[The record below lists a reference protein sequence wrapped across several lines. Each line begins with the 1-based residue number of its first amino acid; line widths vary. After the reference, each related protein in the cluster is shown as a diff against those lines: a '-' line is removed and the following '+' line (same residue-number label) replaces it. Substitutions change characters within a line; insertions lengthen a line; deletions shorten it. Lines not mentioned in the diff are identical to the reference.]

1 MRRNAPYRGNA
12 DGLTTALRR
21 ELPASRYE
29 GIELELNQRLI
40 ASAAQRRAL
49 AAALAALLPDN
60 DLLHERF
67 RMAVSALESMVRSFA
82 SGHPDA
88 AARALEGLEPR
99 AAAQLLQQLPTRI
112 AAPVTERLSPDSAAV
127 ILSLIGAEGS
137 RELLGSLPS
146 RQAAAILHHLED
158 AVREAALSGLEPDRG
173 KAIRDLLRY
182 SPDTAGGMMDM
193 RLTSLPIDLSVREA
207 ISALRR
213 ARRDT
218 LYYLYVTDRV
228 GKLIGVLD
236 MRELLLASPRD
247 PLESL
252 VKREIVTV
260 PVDMPSDE
268 VASLIQRRRFVAL
281 PVVDRD
287 GHLLGVV
294 KPDEVLEAFQ
304 QEAFGDLQKMVGA
317 GEDERALSP
326 VSVVVSKRLPWLYV
340 NLGTAFLAATV
351 VGLFEHIIDQVTAL
365 AVLMPVVAGQGGNT
379 GAQSL
384 AVVMRGIALRELLPG
399 STARLVRKEMLGALL
414 NGLAVA
420 LATGFAVWLWDGR
433 LGLVLVIAL
442 AMVVNMTAAGLFG
455 AAIPLVPAGAR
466 PRPRAV
472 GVDLPHHRHRR
483 GRFRRVS
490 GLRAAVPADADLIA
504 RRPPLDGA
512 RGRDYSLGPVP
523 TVAGL
528 RSPST
533 GARPR
538 PGPDIHPRSES

>member
-1 MRRNAPYRGNA
+1 M
-12 DGLTTALRR
+12 
-21 ELPASRYE
+21 S
-29 GIELELNQRLI
+29 
-40 ASAAQRRAL
+40 
-49 AAALAALLPDN
+49 
-60 DLLHERF
+60 
-67 RMAVSALESMVRSFA
+67 VSALEAMVRSFA
-82 SGHPDA
+82 SSHPDA
-88 AARALEGLEPR
+88 AARSFEGLEPR

-112 AAPVTERLSPDSAAV
+112 AAPVAERLSPDSAAV
-127 ILSLIGAEGS
+127 ILSLIGPEGS

-158 AVREAALSGLEPDRG
+158 AVREATLSGLQPDRS

-182 SPDTAGGMMDM
+182 SPETAGGMMDM

-207 ISALRR
+207 IAALRR

-247 PLESL
+247 PLERL

-260 PVDMPSDE
+260 PVDMPRDE
-268 VASLIQRRRFVAL
+268 VGMLIQRRRFVAL

-326 VSVVVSKRLPWLYV
+326 VSVVVRKRLPWLYV
-340 NLGTAFLAATV
+340 NLATAFLASTV
-351 VGLFEHIIDQVTAL
+351 VGLFETTIQQVTAL
-365 AVLMPVVAGQGGNT
+365 AVLLPVVAGQGGNT

-384 AVVMRGIALRELLPG
+384 AVVMRGLALRELVPG
-399 STARLVRKEMLGALL
+399 MTPRLLRKEVFGALINGL
-414 NGLAVA
+414 FVALGTGLAV
-420 LATGFAVWLWDGR
+420 LLWDGR
-433 LGLVLVIAL
+433 LGLVLVIML

-455 AAIPLVPAGAR
+455 AAIPLI
-466 PRPRAV
+466 
-472 GVDLPHHRHRR
+472 
-483 GRFRRVS
+483 
-490 GLRAAVPADADLIA
+490 LRAL
-504 RRPPLDGA
+504 
-512 RGRDYSLGPVP
+512 GRDPAQSASIFLTTVTDVVGFAAFLGFAVLFLP
-523 TVAGL
+523 L
-528 RSPST
+528 
-533 GARPR
+533 
-538 PGPDIHPRSES
+538 IQ

>member
-1 MRRNAPYRGNA
+1 
-12 DGLTTALRR
+12 
-21 ELPASRYE
+21 
-29 GIELELNQRLI
+29 
-40 ASAAQRRAL
+40 
-49 AAALAALLPDN
+49 
-60 DLLHERF
+60 
-67 RMAVSALESMVRSFA
+67 MAVSALEAMVRTFA

-88 AARALEGLEPR
+88 AARALEGLDAR
-99 AAAQLLQQLPTRI
+99 AAAQLLQQLPNRI
-112 AAPVTERLSPDSAAV
+112 AAPVTERLSPESAAV
-127 ILSLIGAEGS
+127 ILSLIGPDGS

-158 AVREAALSGLEPDRG
+158 GVREATLSGLHPDRG
-173 KAIRDLLRY
+173 NEIRDLLRY
-182 SPDTAGGMMDM
+182 SPETAGGMMDS

-247 PLESL
+247 PLEPL

-260 PVDMPSDE
+260 PVDLPRDE

-294 KPDEVLEAFQ
+294 KPDEILEAFQ

-326 VSVVVSKRLPWLYV
+326 VSVVVRKRLPWLYV
-340 NLGTAFLAATV
+340 NLGTAFVAAAV
-351 VGLFEHIIDQVTAL
+351 VGIFESTIEQVTAL
-365 AVLMPVVAGQGGNT
+365 AVLLPVVAGQGGNT

-384 AVVMRGIALRELLPG
+384 AVVMRGLALRELVPG
-399 STARLVRKEMLGALL
+399 STPRLLRKEVLGALI

-420 LATGFAVWLWDGR
+420 VGTGLAVLAWDGR
-433 LGLVLVIAL
+433 PGLVLVITL

-455 AAIPLVPAGAR
+455 AAIPLI
-466 PRPRAV
+466 
-472 GVDLPHHRHRR
+472 
-483 GRFRRVS
+483 
-490 GLRAAVPADADLIA
+490 LRAL
-504 RRPPLDGA
+504 
-512 RGRDYSLGPVP
+512 GRDPAQSASIFLTTVTDVVGFAAFLGFAVLLMPLL
-523 TVAGL
+523 T
-528 RSPST
+528 
-533 GARPR
+533 
-538 PGPDIHPRSES
+538 

>member
-1 MRRNAPYRGNA
+1 
-12 DGLTTALRR
+12 
-21 ELPASRYE
+21 
-29 GIELELNQRLI
+29 
-40 ASAAQRRAL
+40 
-49 AAALAALLPDN
+49 
-60 DLLHERF
+60 
-67 RMAVSALESMVRSFA
+67 MAVPALEAMLRSFA
-82 SGHPDA
+82 SDHPEG

-99 AAAQLLQQLPTRI
+99 AAAQLLQQLPTRL
-112 AAPVTERLSPDSAAV
+112 AAPVTERLSPDSAAL
-127 ILSLIGAEGS
+127 ILTLLGAEGS

-158 AVREAALSGLEPDRG
+158 SLREAALSGLQPDRG
-173 KAIRDLLRY
+173 RAIRDLLRY

-207 ISALRR
+207 IAALRR

-260 PVDMPSDE
+260 PVDMPSSE

-281 PVVDRD
+281 PVVDHD

-294 KPDEVLEAFQ
+294 KPDEALEAFQ

-326 VSVVVSKRLPWLYV
+326 VSVVVRKRLPWLYV
-340 NLGTAFLAATV
+340 NLFTAFVASMV
-351 VGLFEHIIDQVTAL
+351 VGLFEGTIERVTAL

-384 AVVMRGIALRELLPG
+384 AVVMRGIALREILPG
-399 STARLVRKEMLGALL
+399 SIWRLVRKEMVGALI

-420 LATGFAVWLWDGR
+420 VATGAAVWIWDGR
-433 LGLVLVIAL
+433 IGLVVVIAL
-442 AMVVNMTAAGLFG
+442 AMVVNMTMAGLFG
-455 AAIPLVPAGAR
+455 AAIPLV
-466 PRPRAV
+466 
-472 GVDLPHHRHRR
+472 
-483 GRFRRVS
+483 
-490 GLRAAVPADADLIA
+490 LRAL
-504 RRPPLDGA
+504 
-512 RGRDYSLGPVP
+512 GRDPAQSASIFLTTVTDVVGFAAFLGLAVLLLPLL
-523 TVAGL
+523 G
-528 RSPST
+528 
-533 GARPR
+533 
-538 PGPDIHPRSES
+538 